1 MASHSTSSD
10 LEYDFVQTPSEDYF
24 CPVTY
29 EILKNPQQTS
39 SCCGN
44 HISRAAA
51 DLLKREG
58 KPCPMCKKGQLQT
71 TDDLFF
77 KRQVLAL
84 KIRCSNKA
92 LGCDWVGELGQV
104 EQHLKAGSLE
114 GECQYVF
121 VTCPHDCGIQ
131 GQRRLLYEHQ
141 TKQCMKRPF
150 NCQYCDKRA
159 TYENITSEHWSQCQ
173 KYPVQCPNECGEAA
187 IERGFLQR
195 HLHQH
200 CPLQEVECKFSYAG
214 CGMKTQRSKMQEHMD
229 QSKDQHLEVLAESV
243 RDIKIQFQ
251 AVRIQFQALS
261 LAVSELM
268 PRPKFIA
275 PPEIVLYDFE
285 QSKTNKIKFYS
296 PSFYSHIGGYKMCLR
311 IQPNG
316 WGSGEGTHVGVT
328 LYVMRGEFD
337 DHLQW
342 PFRREVKVQLINQR
356 DGGEHMERK
365 VVAWNYFATT
375 DLTKC
380 FSRVLEGE
388 RAECGWGLSQFISHS
403 DLCRPEEGKEYLKN
417 DSLKFT
423 VLHVALLEN

>member
-1 MASHSTSSD
+1 MASHSTSPD

-29 EILKNPQQTS
+29 EILKDPQQTN

-58 KPCPMCKKGQLQT
+58 KPCPMCKIAPLQT

-84 KIRCSNKA
+84 KVRCSNKA
-92 LGCDWVGELGQV
+92 LGCDWVGELGKV

-114 GECQYVF
+114 GECQYV
-121 VTCPHDCGIQ
+121 V
-131 GQRRLLYEHQ
+131 
-141 TKQCMKRPF
+141 
-150 NCQYCDKRA
+150 
-159 TYENITSEHWSQCQ
+159 
-173 KYPVQCPNECGEAA
+173 VVCPNECGEAA

-229 QSKDQHLEVLAESV
+229 QNKDQHLEVLAESV
-243 RDIKIQFQ
+243 RDIRIQFQ
-251 AVRIQFQALS
+251 ALMIQFQALS

-285 QSKTNKIKFYS
+285 QSKNNKIIFYS

-316 WGSGEGTHVGVT
+316 WGSGEGTHVGVS
-328 LYVMRGEFD
+328 LVMMRGEFD
-337 DHLQW
+337 NHLQW
-342 PFRREVKVQLINQR
+342 PFRGEVKVQLINQR

-365 VVAWNYFATT
+365 VVVGNDIATT
-375 DLTKC
+375 DLTKYI
-380 FSRVLEGE
+380 SRVLEGE
-388 RAECGWGLSQFISHS
+388 RAECGLGLSQFISHS
-403 DLCRPEEGKEYLKN
+403 DLYRPEEGKEYLKN
-417 DSLKFT
+417 DSLKFN
-423 VLHVALLEN
+423 VPHVALLEN